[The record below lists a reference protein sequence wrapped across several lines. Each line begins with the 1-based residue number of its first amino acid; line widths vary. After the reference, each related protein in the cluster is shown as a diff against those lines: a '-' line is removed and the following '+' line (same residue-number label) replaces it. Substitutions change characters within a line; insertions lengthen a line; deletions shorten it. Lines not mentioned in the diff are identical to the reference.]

1 MKNYFLRCVSVLA
14 LFISCQSSLGAQK
27 TVTPQMAIDVAKQLN
42 SNSEYLYYYG
52 KVPRVINDA
61 CGCHV
66 TPTAFRSNPWLETQD
81 SLWVVF
87 IDQNPMSNWEHD
99 CTFVYIPVNVT
110 DLLDI
115 PSFSVKGNRPPRH
128 NIVDLVPWGKNGEGV
143 NYITNTP
150 EYVFAKEKKHRQ
162 SNYNDDDFFRG
173 TKEGNKTYVAMVNCI
188 QRGYDNYITY
198 FNDMKYLYDVLSKKY
213 GVPYY
218 NFYIF
223 MKSSVTANCED
234 YYNIPQ
240 GSFSYMNE
248 SSCGDSPTKKNFIA
262 YLREQQVIPS
272 ECHLLLY
279 FDGHGGYDEKTHHYY
294 VAMMDGDLYD
304 FELKQLLD
312 SIPAKYQTIVMQNC
326 YSGGFINELKAPG
339 RTIITACAAD
349 ECSESFLVKRWGDIF
364 KMKNAYNVFSHMW
377 TSALNGERLDFEYD
391 NTAYYIE
398 GSAPRP
404 VNADFDR
411 NGRVSLEET
420 FISTTQN
427 AEAYFQMEKEKG
439 FRKNSNWEQAQY
451 CSNPVTIGED
461 LSFNHIPDTV
471 SLFVRDNIEDT
482 GKEANTTTKVY
493 WNSPDLWTSNSG
505 TLTDTELNS
514 LESVIEPITSRNETL
529 YTYVRVT
536 NRGICDYEGHGKYL
550 HLMWSQP
557 ALNQTPAIWIGKDNE
572 TFGGVAAS
580 IEITQPIPV
589 GESCIEVI
597 PWQLPDAIYSKGIEQ
612 DCSFCFSLLTHISDS
627 AHINISE
634 ISDSTDLTQTPVLQ
648 CRDMAQ
654 KSFQFYNPNGGQ
666 IDANSSVAEFA
677 ILPSESSKQ
686 LTVATVNDGDDLD
699 DFVENNEF
707 LFKTKNEIGISTL
720 RLPAS
725 EKQNVTLV
733 RRNMTNT
740 TCSNESANVVHI
752 TLMND
757 KNKLVGGMSLICQK
771 EYNENIAQKSVGL
784 KIKSIENPSN
794 GIIKILLTAEVPT
807 KSKLVITSTMTP
819 LLKTEIAIEE
829 KTQNF
834 TASIGN
840 IPNGPCVVSLMVDGA
855 LVDSKQVIIK

>member
-1 MKNYFLRCVSVLA
+1 
-14 LFISCQSSLGAQK
+14 
-27 TVTPQMAIDVAKQLN
+27 
-42 SNSEYLYYYG
+42 
-52 KVPRVINDA
+52 
-61 CGCHV
+61 
-66 TPTAFRSNPWLETQD
+66 
-81 SLWVVF
+81 
-87 IDQNPMSNWEHD
+87 
-99 CTFVYIPVNVT
+99 
-110 DLLDI
+110 
-115 PSFSVKGNRPPRH
+115 
-128 NIVDLVPWGKNGEGV
+128 
-143 NYITNTP
+143 
-150 EYVFAKEKKHRQ
+150 
-162 SNYNDDDFFRG
+162 
-173 TKEGNKTYVAMVNCI
+173 
-188 QRGYDNYITY
+188 
-198 FNDMKYLYDVLSKKY
+198 
-213 GVPYY
+213 
-218 NFYIF
+218 
-223 MKSSVTANCED
+223 
-234 YYNIPQ
+234 
-240 GSFSYMNE
+240 
-248 SSCGDSPTKKNFIA
+248 
-262 YLREQQVIPS
+262 
-272 ECHLLLY
+272 
-279 FDGHGGYDEKTHHYY
+279 
-294 VAMMDGDLYD
+294 
-304 FELKQLLD
+304 
-312 SIPAKYQTIVMQNC
+312 
-326 YSGGFINELKAPG
+326 
-339 RTIITACAAD
+339 
-349 ECSESFLVKRWGDIF
+349 
-364 KMKNAYNVFSHMW
+364 
-377 TSALNGERLDFEYD
+377 
-391 NTAYYIE
+391 
-398 GSAPRP
+398 
-404 VNADFDR
+404 
-411 NGRVSLEET
+411 
-420 FISTTQN
+420 
-427 AEAYFQMEKEKG
+427 
-439 FRKNSNWEQAQY
+439 
-451 CSNPVTIGED
+451 
-461 LSFNHIPDTV
+461 
-471 SLFVRDNIEDT
+471 
-482 GKEANTTTKVY
+482 
-493 WNSPDLWTSNSG
+493 
-505 TLTDTELNS
+505 
-514 LESVIEPITSRNETL
+514 
-529 YTYVRVT
+529 
-536 NRGICDYEGHGKYL
+536 
-550 HLMWSQP
+550 MWSQP

-612 DCSFCFSLLTHISDS
+612 NCSFCFSLLTHISDS

-752 TLMND
+752 ILMND

-834 TASIGN
+834 TAGIGN